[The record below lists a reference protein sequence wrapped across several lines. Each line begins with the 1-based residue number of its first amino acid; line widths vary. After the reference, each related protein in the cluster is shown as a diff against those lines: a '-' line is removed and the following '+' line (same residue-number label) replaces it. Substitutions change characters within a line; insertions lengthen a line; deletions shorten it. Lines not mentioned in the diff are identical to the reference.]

1 MITKCLL
8 VLCLKIVTIL
18 PFLSEGCSEEQGG
31 KGCPICRMSGSSE
44 RRCARAVGHCHLC
57 HCRSPGCQVKEV
69 WKSQHSLY
77 VPHMLC
83 SSPPEFAG
91 LLEEP
96 FCSVFLPSEAV
107 QEVNSFSHAP
117 QGHAALQSV
126 NKQFSFSVTLYAAQ
140 RDVNLNKYQ

>member
-1 MITKCLL
+1 MC
-8 VLCLKIVTIL
+8 
-18 PFLSEGCSEEQGG
+18 E
-31 KGCPICRMSGSSE
+31 MSGLNQ
-44 RRCARAVGHCHLC
+44 RCHVSCSWGL
-57 HCRSPGCQVKEV
+57 SPLPLHKSWVPGE
-69 WKSQHSLY
+69 WKSQHSVY

-83 SSPPEFAG
+83 SSPPELAG

-96 FCSVFLPSEAV
+96 FSGIFLPSEAV